1 MEKTY
6 LVKDENT
13 NAYLESFSL
22 EFLPETTCSQAKA
35 YRFFK
40 CMAAFKFA
48 DFLNAA
54 ESRKPGNAWYVCS
67 LTEEKEKF
75 PKRKEKNYKED

>member
-6 LVKDENT
+6 LIRDENT
-13 NAYLESFSL
+13 SAYLESFSL

-48 DFLNAA
+48 DFLNIA
-54 ESRKPGNAWYVCS
+54 ESRKPGNEWYVCS
-67 LTEEKEKF
+67 LTEEKEKV
-75 PKRKEKNYKED
+75 PAQHKED